1 VTQKLRLIKFLN
13 KFLFRKDIHYKIK
26 EKFFHLI
33 RQNFKDA
40 FKDQKGLLNNI
51 DDIII
56 FDVGSHSGHTIKR
69 YRSIFPNSRIFAFE
83 PTESSYKKLINQ
95 FYNDTKINVS
105 LLGLS
110 NKVDKM
116 TFYLSKSE
124 NLNSFKEPNERAW
137 GFEKAE
143 ITNVDTNTLDNFCEK
158 NNINYIDILKL
169 DVQGSELDV
178 LRGSQLFLSKSKI
191 GLIYVEWQVVPLYK
205 GHSRYFKIGEYL
217 GKFGYEFFN
226 LYNINEATS
235 GQLRWGDAIY
245 ISKNIRQDLISK
257 FGKGQGSGW

>member
-1 VTQKLRLIKFLN
+1 MSQKLWVIKFLN

-26 EKFFHLI
+26 EKFFHFI

-40 FKDQKGLLNNI
+40 FKDQKDLLNNL
-51 DDIII
+51 DNIII
-56 FDVGSHSGHTIKR
+56 FDVGSHIGNTIKR

-110 NKVDKM
+110 NRVDKM
-116 TFYLSKSE
+116 TFYLSESN

-137 GFEKAE
+137 GFEKTETAH
-143 ITNVDTNTLDNFCEK
+143 VDTNTLDNFCDL
-158 NNINYIDILKL
+158 NNIKHIDILKL

-178 LRGSQLFLSKSKI
+178 LKGSQLFLSKGKI
-191 GLIYVEWQVVPLYK
+191 GLIYLEWQVVPLYK
-205 GHSRYFKIGEYL
+205 GHSKYFLIGEYL
-217 GKFGYEFFN
+217 EQYGYELFN
-226 LYNINEATS
+226 LYNINEARS
-235 GQLRWGDAIY
+235 GQLRWGDSIY
-245 ISKNIRQDLISK
+245 INANVRQDLITR
-257 FGKGQGSGW
+257 FGRGQGSGW